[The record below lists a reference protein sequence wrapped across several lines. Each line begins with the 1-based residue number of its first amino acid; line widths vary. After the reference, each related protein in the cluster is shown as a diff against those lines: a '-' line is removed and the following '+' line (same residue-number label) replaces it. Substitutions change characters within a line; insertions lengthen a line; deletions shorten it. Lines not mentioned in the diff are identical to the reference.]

1 VNSEKRATRIREE
14 VERRLGILAVHQ
26 KTATQTT
33 DAMMKKRERG
43 RTARS
48 AASGAGSN
56 RSTPQPE
63 FSPEMKA
70 ELQQRAEQWIFQKVP
85 ALGGRTPLEAVGT
98 ADGKEMVES
107 LLLEWERQNEN
118 FDDPTF
124 FLPDVNAVR
133 RLLKLN
139 PSPI

>member
-1 VNSEKRATRIREE
+1 
-14 VERRLGILAVHQ
+14 
-26 KTATQTT
+26 
-33 DAMMKKRERG
+33 
-43 RTARS
+43 
-48 AASGAGSN
+48 
-56 RSTPQPE
+56 
-63 FSPEMKA
+63 MKA

-98 ADGKEMVES
+98 PDGKEMVES